1 MSTSVDHDLRE
12 ELFSFTEADP
22 CINCGTCTAVCP
34 LPREDVLLP
43 RQLLRLLHL
52 GRTEDLLLRSEAIYS
67 CLLCRLCEETCPAGV
82 HIPSCVRFLRGYMNR
97 HVHHLD
103 KE

>member
-1 MSTSVDHDLRE
+1 MNVRVDIDERE
-12 ELFSFTEADP
+12 ELLAFTANGG

-43 RQLLRLLHL
+43 RQILRLLHL
-52 GRTEDLLLRSEAIYS
+52 GMKDELVERADSIYS

-82 HIPSCVRFLRGYMNR
+82 NIPTCVRFLRGYINR
-97 HVHHLD
+97 TVYHLE

>member
-1 MSTSVDHDLRE
+1 VSTCTDTGLDAL
-12 ELFSFTEADP
+12 TANGA

-43 RQLLRLLHL
+43 RRILRLAHL
-52 GRTEDLLLRSEAIYS
+52 GRHEEILERADAVFS

-82 HIPSCVRFLRGYMNR
+82 SIPACVRFLRGYVNR
-97 HVHHLD
+97 ARYHIGT
-103 KE
+103 E